1 MDELRVDIN
10 VNGLDP
16 ETTSKQVLDQTTS
29 KKAANDT
36 AKTKEK
42 KVLSDTAKGISG
54 ALVVSYAKSSVN
66 TIVESRL
73 SSVGTR
79 YGDEALQNRINN
91 ISNLVK
97 QTTSA
102 TAGIVGTAVDFGV
115 AGAAIAIAVELVSK
129 GTEII
134 NNKIDYMRDRLE
146 EQREITR
153 KANRLGVVA
162 AGAGRRNW

>member
-10 VNGLDP
+10 VSGLEQ

-29 KKAANDT
+29 KQGEEL

-42 KVLSDTAKGISG
+42 KALNDTAKGITG
-54 ALVVSYAKSSVN
+54 AAIFSFAKSSVN

-91 ISNLVK
+91 ISNVVK

-102 TAGIVGTAVDFGV
+102 AIGVAAGGV
-115 AGAAIAIAVELVSK
+115 AGGPAGAAIAIAVELVSK

-134 NNKIDYMRDRLE
+134 NNKLDYMRDRLE

>member
-10 VNGLDP
+10 VSGLDP

-29 KKAANDT
+29 KKVTDDT
-36 AKTKEK
+36 SKSKEK
-42 KVLSDTAKGISG
+42 KALNDAVKGISG
-54 ALVVSYAKSSVN
+54 ALIVSYAKTSAN
-66 TIVESRL
+66 TIMESRL

-91 ISNLVK
+91 AENLIK
-97 QTTSA
+97 QGASA
-102 TAGIVGTAVDFGV
+102 VTGIVSTAADFGV
-115 AGAAIAIAVELVSK
+115 AGGLVAAAVEFVVK
-129 GTEII
+129 TVEVFD
-134 NNKIDYMRDRLE
+134 NKLDYMRDRLE